1 MGTRINNLPVTRVV
15 DGDTL
20 KILINGKREFLRLD
34 YVDTEES
41 MAEGNKPV
49 TIRGKA
55 ASAMALE
62 YFTDAQ
68 GELINIDIEFDT
80 DEPIEIC
87 LEKSRDHQGR
97 LVAYVWKNDE
107 NFNIK
112 LIEEGWSPYFCKYGY
127 SRQYHRQMLQG
138 EVLAQS
144 KNLLIWNPENK
155 LANTPGRNYRL
166 LSNWWCLR
174 ASIVEDYRRYGQI
187 HGILSVRDDFPAI
200 LEAASK
206 EAYITIFADLQDGI
220 KTWLSSGAIIY
231 DGIRNRQLKLWI
243 PDANSADQKPL
254 IQLLQNR
261 YFGIGRGYAYV
272 TGYMCM
278 YRDKPEMIL
287 ESLDQISDFAN
298 LNNII

>member
-1 MGTRINNLPVTRVV
+1 MIW
-15 DGDTL
+15 
-20 KILINGKREFLRLD
+20 
-34 YVDTEES
+34 Y
-41 MAEGNKPV
+41 
-49 TIRGKA
+49 
-55 ASAMALE
+55 
-62 YFTDAQ
+62 
-68 GELINIDIEFDT
+68 
-80 DEPIEIC
+80 
-87 LEKSRDHQGR
+87 EK
-97 LVAYVWKNDE
+97 KNDE

-127 SRQYHRQMLQG
+127 SRQYHREMLQG

-254 IQLLQNR
+254 IHKALQDSDVDLQFFDSTAFSSEGAEVSCFDQEECDSNPWNAEEIDQEYPSDLEFHR
-261 YFGIGRGYAYV
+261 GREGLV
-272 TGYMCM
+272 SPFM
-278 YRDKPEMIL
+278 
-287 ESLDQISDFAN
+287 
-298 LNNII
+298 